1 MFLHIQQSLF
11 VSRTQRG
18 IAVFRP
24 TSAKCSEKPISIHL
38 LEKVDLITF
47 GLLLPAPIHLLEKVD
62 LITFGLLLPDEN
74 IHRYSVEVPLGAN
87 LVLKEALVWLLYIL
101 WQVRKEKERWNTCLV
116 QLHAVLDLDIF
127 TLD

>member
-18 IAVFRP
+18 IVVFRP
-24 TSAKCSEKPISIHL
+24 TSAKCSEKPIS
-38 LEKVDLITF
+38 
-47 GLLLPAPIHLLEKVD
+47 IHLLEKVD

-87 LVLKEALVWLLYIL
+87 LVFKEALVWLLYIL

>member
-47 GLLLPAPIHLLEKVD
+47 GLLLPAPFICWRKLTSLH
-62 LITFGLLLPDEN
+62 
-74 IHRYSVEVPLGAN
+74 SV
-87 LVLKEALVWLLYIL
+87 YF
-101 WQVRKEKERWNTCLV
+101 CLMK
-116 QLHAVLDLDIF
+116 IF
-127 TLD
+127 IGTP